1 MRRKEGFVKKFI
13 QRAFQKS
20 DNKGATLVVVIVAM
34 ALLGILSSVILYTTY
49 INYKI
54 KLTEARAN
62 DNFYT
67 GEVAME
73 EIKAGLQQEV
83 SNAFSSAYISV
94 MQNYSAY
101 DEVERVSQF
110 QYLYLSGLQNVLQDP
125 TDTTKFNHAKLL
137 GYLSEPEQ
145 VELAEASV
153 ESLVKYTDSLH
164 IKGLTLTYTDEQGY
178 VAVISTDVV
187 LKIPNVQFESAN
199 TLPDMMTYALIADK
213 ALRAEGTGTNEILGN
228 IYAGRDGIRVSNGVD
243 LYLSQAEN
251 IVTGGNVEV
260 TGSGSSFHV
269 ATDST
274 LWTDGIV
281 VDSSELSLL
290 GSAYVKD
297 DLTVQGTQSV
307 VELSGAYY
315 GYGYQS
321 VSNGAVGPADSSS
334 ILINGSLT
342 ELDMS
347 GLTKLVLAGQA
358 YIGTKDRD
366 RNGDGTIS
374 PDERYYNGML
384 GVDTKNWRFNT
395 GLGAWHYGDT
405 YNNDNENSVF
415 WSSTYQA
422 LGMNVDYTGYGEDY
436 WSEVKTSF
444 WTSDFRLPSANQL
457 TLDFIYDPALLTS
470 GGFSIKILSANGEVD
485 ADGAVDLSSAV
496 DYADGLKKVT
506 FSVSF
511 PEGDIEG
518 WFAIG
523 IIGSLTEYKGAIYLD
538 NILINSAAVD
548 GTSAGNEDVRMG
560 QSFAVKSDQL
570 AYLVPAECIGIIDG
584 ESVIGTNPVNIT
596 TYNEFMQR
604 ASEEQM
610 LKENGH
616 AYSVV
621 TEVDLQRI
629 TANLPRKLSEYGA
642 SYQRVFYQSAGSS
655 NAWVYYYLKFDSPQL
670 ANLFFKDYYQYNTS
684 YLNSYMQNYLASYLA
699 PEAFGRLNL
708 AGNAVLCDEEGNYS
722 LTESTMTSDA
732 VSEYTLMMEYDG
744 YGNVYDAL
752 NVNLSRNYAILTS
765 EQKSKSVFEN
775 IVNASALSA
784 CIQEENPAAVIR
796 SFGEEDNPEV
806 ILVNNDMDGDG
817 ISEGGVYTVP
827 NNTRLRLVIATGDVV
842 VNTNYT
848 GLVIAGGTI
857 SVTNGA
863 KITSDPSSVSVVMV
877 KYDEVLK
884 CFVGYEDLDLEEPE
898 DPDAPEEPAE
908 EPDEVITTDSL
919 VSYMNWNKR

>member
-101 DEVERVSQF
+101 DEVERISQF

-290 GSAYVKD
+290 GNAYVKD

-374 PDERYYNGML
+374 IDEMNYYNATEGS
-384 GVDTKNWRFNT
+384 
-395 GLGAWHYGDT
+395 
-405 YNNDNENSVF
+405 ESSV
-415 WSSTYQA
+415 T
-422 LGMNVDYTGYGEDY
+422 
-436 WSEVKTSF
+436 
-444 WTSDFRLPSANQL
+444 
-457 TLDFIYDPALLTS
+457 
-470 GGFSIKILSANGEVD
+470 
-485 ADGAVDLSSAV
+485 
-496 DYADGLKKVT
+496 
-506 FSVSF
+506 
-511 PEGDIEG
+511 
-518 WFAIG
+518 
-523 IIGSLTEYKGAIYLD
+523 
-538 NILINSAAVD
+538 
-548 GTSAGNEDVRMG
+548 NEDVRMG

-708 AGNAVLCDEEGNYS
+708 AGNAVLCDADGNYS

-732 VSEYTLMMEYDG
+732 VAEYTLMMEYDG

-784 CIQEENPAAVIR
+784 CVQEENPAAVTR

>member
-199 TLPDMMTYALIADK
+199 TLPDMMTYALIADN

-290 GSAYVKD
+290 GNAYVKD

-321 VSNGAVGPADSSS
+321 VSNGEIGPADSSS

-374 PDERYYNGML
+374 IDEMNYYNATEGS
-384 GVDTKNWRFNT
+384 
-395 GLGAWHYGDT
+395 
-405 YNNDNENSVF
+405 ESSV
-415 WSSTYQA
+415 T
-422 LGMNVDYTGYGEDY
+422 
-436 WSEVKTSF
+436 
-444 WTSDFRLPSANQL
+444 
-457 TLDFIYDPALLTS
+457 
-470 GGFSIKILSANGEVD
+470 
-485 ADGAVDLSSAV
+485 
-496 DYADGLKKVT
+496 
-506 FSVSF
+506 
-511 PEGDIEG
+511 
-518 WFAIG
+518 
-523 IIGSLTEYKGAIYLD
+523 
-538 NILINSAAVD
+538 
-548 GTSAGNEDVRMG
+548 NEDVRMG

-570 AYLVPAECIGIIDG
+570 AYLVPAECIGYIDG
-584 ESVIGTNPVNIT
+584 ESVIGMNPVNIT
-596 TYNEFMQR
+596 EYNDFMQR
-604 ASEEQM
+604 AAEEEA
-610 LKENGH
+610 LKNNGH

-621 TEVDLQRI
+621 TEVDLQRMV
-629 TANLPRKLSEYGA
+629 ANLPRKLSEYGA

-670 ANLFFKDYYQYNTS
+670 ANLFFKDYYEYNTT
-684 YLNSYMQNYLASYLA
+684 YLNSYMENYLADFAA

-708 AGNAVLCDEEGNYS
+708 AGNAVFCDADGNYS

-744 YGNVYDAL
+744 YDNVYSAL
-752 NVNLSRNYAILTS
+752 NVNLSRNYAILTG

-775 IVNASALSA
+775 IVNESALSA
-784 CIQEENPAAVIR
+784 CIQKENPAAVTR
-796 SFGEEDNPEV
+796 SFGEESNPEV

-817 ISEGGVYTVP
+817 VSEGGVYTVP

-863 KITSDPSSVSVVMV
+863 RISSDPSSVSIVMV
-877 KYDEVLK
+877 KYNEVLK